1 MRLKNIMNGA
11 IAGVM
16 LTSLT
21 IALAKEIGQG
31 AGVTQ
36 DASAIINGTAA
47 STSTYSWMG
56 FLANED
62 GQFCG
67 VSLISPS
74 WVLTAAHCFLNVPGD
89 AIDIAIG
96 AQANVV
102 LGSDTASPLA
112 TGAINAAIGQIQIHP
127 SYNPD
132 KAMSPNKD
140 DFDIALVELTE
151 EVSLQPV
158 QLLSGDS
165 AALAAGTQAR
175 ILGWGTTA
183 VGAAGGINASNQLLT
198 AVQQIVG
205 ESDCSTVY
213 GGAITSN
220 MICAGGLSADDT
232 TDTCQGDSG
241 GPLVVPTA
249 TGFVQVGLSSFGG
262 TETGP
267 ACGDPNAPGV
277 YARVSALNGF
287 IKQHVSDASFASIAP
302 GGGGSEL
309 PAPTNS
315 TVSVAVNGTSVA
327 ITWTEVTGAT
337 GYRLYYAPYPAQ
349 APISQLDMGSQLNI
363 TGELPVG
370 SAFYVAIE
378 PYNAAG
384 SLPISNVAV
393 LQVTSATGSSNS
405 AMLTIAEVDA
415 ACSGPIDTSPTE
427 QALTLQVDG
436 TRAIFRGVIDSS
448 TPAKVQSLIDNNP
461 EVKVIVLAYGPGS
474 DDDAA
479 NLQAARLV
487 YQAGLGTCV
496 PENGEIY
503 SGAVDF
509 YLAGVVRRLE
519 DTAIVGVH
527 SWATGDGIEG
537 SALPMDDPEHQSYL
551 DFYAEIGVPADF
563 YWFTLQAAPAA
574 GMYNMTAEDKVTYM
588 MESM

>member
-1 MRLKNIMNGA
+1 MRLKHILNGA
-11 IAGVM
+11 IAGVV

-21 IALAKEIGQG
+21 IVHAKETGQG
-31 AGVTQ
+31 AGGTQ
-36 DASAIINGTAA
+36 DESAIINGSAA
-47 STSTYSWMG
+47 STSTYPWMG

-67 VSLISPS
+67 ASLISPT
-74 WVLTAAHCFLNVPGD
+74 WVLTAAHCFLNSTDD
-89 AIDIAIG
+89 AIDLATG

-102 LGSDTASPLA
+102 LNSDTASPFA
-112 TGAINAAIGQIQIHP
+112 TGAINAAIGQIQVHP
-127 SYNPD
+127 NYQPD
-132 KAMSPNKD
+132 AATSPNKD

-151 EVSLQPV
+151 AVSLQPV
-158 QLLSGDS
+158 QLLSSNS

-183 VGAAGGINASNQLLT
+183 VGEEGGINASNQLLT
-198 AVQQIVG
+198 ALQQIVS
-205 ESDCSTVY
+205 ESDCSTIY
-213 GGAITSN
+213 GGAITGN
-220 MICAGGLSADDT
+220 MICAGGLTADDT

-262 TETGP
+262 TDTGP

-277 YARVSALNGF
+277 YARVSALNSF
-287 IKQHVSDASFASIAP
+287 IQQHVSDASFTSVAS
-302 GGGGSEL
+302 GGGGTEP

-327 ITWTEVTGAT
+327 ITWTEATDAT
-337 GYRLYYAPYPAQ
+337 GYTLYYAPYPSQ
-349 APISQLDMGSQLNI
+349 APISSLDMGSQLNI

-370 SAFYVAIE
+370 SAFYVAIQ
-378 PYNAAG
+378 PYNASG
-384 SLPISNVAV
+384 SLPLSNIEV

-427 QALTLQVDG
+427 QPLTLQVDG

-461 EVKVIVLAYGPGS
+461 EVRVIILAYGPGS
-474 DDDAA
+474 DDDNA

-487 YQAGLGTCV
+487 NKAGLGTCV

-509 YLAGVVRRLE
+509 YLAGVVRRLA
-519 DTAIVGVH
+519 DSAIVGVH
-527 SWATGDGIEG
+527 SWATGDNIEG
-537 SALPMDDPEHQSYL
+537 SALPMNDPQHQPYL
-551 DFYAEIGVPADF
+551 DFYAEVGVPADF

-574 GMYNMTAEDKVTYM
+574 GMYNMTVEDKVTYK

>member
-1 MRLKNIMNGA
+1 MRLKNILNGA

-21 IALAKEIGQG
+21 IAFAKESGQS

-36 DASAIINGTAA
+36 DESAIINGIAA

-56 FLANED
+56 FLADED

-67 VSLISPS
+67 ASLISPT
-74 WVLTAAHCFLNVPGD
+74 WVLTAAHCFLNLSGD
-89 AIDIAIG
+89 AIDIATG

-102 LGSDTASPLA
+102 FGSDTASPLA
-112 TGAINAAIGQIQIHP
+112 TGVINAAIGQIQVHP
-127 SYNPD
+127 SYQPD
-132 KAMSPNKD
+132 EATSPNKD
-140 DFDIALVELTE
+140 DFDIALVQLTE
-151 EVSLQPV
+151 AVSLQPV
-158 QLLSGDS
+158 QLLSSDS
-165 AALAAGTQAR
+165 AALAAGTQAL

-183 VGAAGGINASNQLLT
+183 VGANGGINPSNQLLT
-198 AVQQIVG
+198 ALQQIVG
-205 ESDCSTVY
+205 EADCSTVY

-220 MICAGGLSADDT
+220 MICAGGLTAVDT
-232 TDTCQGDSG
+232 TDSCQGDSG

-249 TGFVQVGLSSFGG
+249 AGFVQVGLSSFGG

-277 YARVSALNGF
+277 YAKVSALNGF
-287 IKQHVSDASFASIAP
+287 IQQHVSDASFASIAP
-302 GGGGSEL
+302 
-309 PAPTNS
+309 PQTNS
-315 TVSVAVNGTSVA
+315 AVSVAVNGTSVA
-327 ITWTEVTGAT
+327 ITWTQATGAT
-337 GYRLYYAPYPAQ
+337 GYTLYYAPYPSLS
-349 APISQLDMGSQLNI
+349 PVSSLDVGSQLNI
-363 TGELPVG
+363 TGELPIG
-370 SAFYVAIE
+370 SAFYVAIQ
-378 PYNAAG
+378 PYNASG
-384 SLPISNVAV
+384 GLPFSNIEV

-427 QALTLQVDG
+427 QPLTLQVDG

-448 TPAKVQSLIDNNP
+448 TPAKVESLIDNNP

-474 DDDAA
+474 DDDEA

-487 YQAGLGTCV
+487 NKAGLGTCV

-509 YLAGVVRRLE
+509 YLAGVVRRLA
-519 DTAIVGVH
+519 DSAVVGVH
-527 SWATGDGIEG
+527 SWATGDNIEG
-537 SALPMDDPEHQSYL
+537 AALPMDDPQHQPYL
-551 DFYAEIGVPADF
+551 DFYAEVGVPADF

-574 GMYNMTAEDKVTYM
+574 GMYNMTAEDKVTYK